1 MLTFDTLPDKVKE
14 NYKRN
19 ITTSVAFVKKDGTV
33 RHIAFRRSI
42 KAYEPSTAEKTDAQI
57 NVLKNN
63 NLMNVVDTNAYIRA
77 LKELGG
83 DSSAASKKAFRN
95 FKLENVLAFMASGQV
110 FDMRDE
116 NNILEKYG
124 EDVYG
129 QLTKSMVNALSN
141 DERES
146 ANLDDL
152 IPTEPENQNPE
163 GMSEMEFTME
173 EEIDWDDELDSY
185 ESEGEANDGPSDE
198 EIEAM
203 ANAEDE
209 KHAVKNYDD
218 IESGAIYESLD
229 RMKKLISY

>member
-42 KAYEPSTAEKTDAQI
+42 KAYEASSAEKTDAQI

-77 LKELGG
+77 LKEFGG
-83 DSSAASKKAFRN
+83 DSAAASKKAFRN

-110 FDMRDE
+110 FDMREE
-116 NNILEKYG
+116 NGILEKFG
-124 EDVYG
+124 EEVYS

-152 IPTEPENQNPE
+152 IPTEPENPE
-163 GMSEMEFTME
+163 NMSEMEFTME
-173 EEIDWDDELDSY
+173 EEIDWNDELSAY
-185 ESEGEANDGPSDE
+185 KPENEPSDDD
-198 EIEAM
+198 IDAM
-203 ANAEDE
+203 ADQEDE

-218 IESGAIYESLD
+218 FEGGAIYESLN

>member
-42 KAYEPSTAEKTDAQI
+42 KAYEASTAEKTDAQI

-77 LKELGG
+77 LKELG
-83 DSSAASKKAFRN
+83 DSASASKKAFRN
-95 FKLENVLAFMASGQV
+95 FKLENVLAFMASGQM
-110 FDMRDE
+110 FDMRGE
-116 NNILEKYG
+116 NNILERFG
-124 EDVYG
+124 EEVYG
-129 QLTKSMVNALSN
+129 QLTKSMENALSR

-146 ANLDDL
+146 ANLDDM
-152 IPTEPENQNPE
+152 IPTSTE
-163 GMSEMEFTME
+163 GDTDINEYALE
-173 EEIDWDDELDSY
+173 EEIDWNDELSAYKPED
-185 ESEGEANDGPSDE
+185 EPSDE
-198 EIEAM
+198 EIDAM
-203 ANAEDE
+203 ADAEDE

-218 IESGAIYESLD
+218 FESGAIYESLD

>member
-42 KAYEPSTAEKTDAQI
+42 KAYEASTAEKTDAQI

-77 LKELGG
+77 LKEFEG
-83 DSSAASKKAFRN
+83 DSAAASKKAFRN

-110 FDMRDE
+110 FDMREE
-116 NNILEKYG
+116 NNILERFG

-129 QLTKSMVNALSN
+129 QLTKSMVSALSS
-141 DERES
+141 DEMES
-146 ANLDDL
+146 AKLDD
-152 IPTEPENQNPE
+152 IIASSTEDNTDINEYAL
-163 GMSEMEFTME
+163 E
-173 EEIDWDDELDSY
+173 EEIDWNDELSAYKPEEGSDENGLTDDEID
-185 ESEGEANDGPSDE
+185 
-198 EIEAM
+198 AM
-203 ANAEDE
+203 ADDEKE
-209 KHAVKNYDD
+209 KHAIKNYDD
-218 IESGAIYESLD
+218 FESGAIYEELN
-229 RMKKLISY
+229 RMKKLISF

>member
-1 MLTFDTLPDKVKE
+1 MLTFDTLPEKVKE

-42 KAYEPSTAEKTDAQI
+42 KAYEASSAEKTDAQI

-77 LKELGG
+77 LKEFGG
-83 DSSAASKKAFRN
+83 DSAAASKKAFRN

-110 FDMRDE
+110 FDMREE
-116 NNILEKYG
+116 NGILEKFG
-124 EDVYG
+124 EEVYS

-152 IPTEPENQNPE
+152 IPTEPENPE
-163 GMSEMEFTME
+163 NMSEMEFTME
-173 EEIDWDDELDSY
+173 EEIDWDDELSAY
-185 ESEGEANDGPSDE
+185 KPENEPSDDD
-198 EIEAM
+198 IDAM
-203 ANAEDE
+203 ADQEDE

-218 IESGAIYESLD
+218 FESGAIYESLN

>member
-1 MLTFDTLPDKVKE
+1 MLTFETLPDKVKD
-14 NYKRN
+14 NYRRN

-42 KAYEPSTAEKTDAQI
+42 KAYEASSAEKTDAQI

-77 LKELGG
+77 LKEFGG
-83 DSSAASKKAFRN
+83 DNAAASKKAFRN

-110 FDMRDE
+110 FDMREE
-116 NNILEKYG
+116 NGILERFG
-124 EDVYG
+124 DEVYS

-146 ANLDDL
+146 ANIDNM
-152 IPTEPENQNPE
+152 IPTEPENQENI
-163 GMSEMEFTME
+163 SEMEFTME
-173 EEIDWDDELDSY
+173 EEIDWDDELDAY
-185 ESEGEANDGPSDE
+185 KPENEPSDDD
-198 EIEAM
+198 IDAM
-203 ANAEDE
+203 ADAEDDI
-209 KHAVKNYDD
+209 HAVKNYDD
-218 IESGAIYESLD
+218 FETGAIYESLN